1 MQYFSRLLVTTA
13 ILLSPLMASGDTEII
28 KAQGQGVA
36 STSDRSNTQAKLMS
50 LRAARIDAQRK
61 LLEEIEGVQLTALST
76 VKDLMLTNDVIGT
89 RVKGMLKGAFEVS
102 SDTTKDGEDWVSAIE
117 MALCLTSDSAQCRGQ
132 INLTTLA
139 KPYLEITPEKDLYS
153 EQDLNA
159 TTNTTDSANPIEEQ
173 PLHTGLVLDA
183 TKLKVTPRLDIRVK
197 TRNGKELYGPGY
209 VADGKD
215 WLHWA
220 TSVEQAQSFSE
231 VVGANPM
238 TITAMQLDAA
248 NHIVLTDLVA
258 AGLFTENLKAGD
270 FLATGNVIFVVA
282 NQEL

>member
-1 MQYFSRLLVTTA
+1 MQYFSRLIVTAA

-50 LRAARIDAQRK
+50 MRAARIDAQRK

-102 SDTTKDGEDWVSAIE
+102 SNATKDGGDWVSTIE

-139 KPYLEITPEKDLYS
+139 KPYLEVTPEKDLYS
-153 EQDLNA
+153 AQDLNA
-159 TTNTTDSANPIEEQ
+159 TINTTDSVSTIEEQ
-173 PLHTGLVLDA
+173 PPYTGLVLDA
-183 TKLKVTPRLDIRVK
+183 TKFKVMDANFWSCNWLYWVWIRNLVFICCCNIWWTSLVNFRCCFPCYNYLKFD
-197 TRNGKELYGPGY
+197 YY
-209 VADGKD
+209 A
-215 WLHWA
+215 
-220 TSVEQAQSFSE
+220 
-231 VVGANPM
+231 
-238 TITAMQLDAA
+238 
-248 NHIVLTDLVA
+248 
-258 AGLFTENLKAGD
+258 
-270 FLATGNVIFVVA
+270 
-282 NQEL
+282 

>member
-1 MQYFSRLLVTTA
+1 
-13 ILLSPLMASGDTEII
+13 
-28 KAQGQGVA
+28 
-36 STSDRSNTQAKLMS
+36 
-50 LRAARIDAQRK
+50 
-61 LLEEIEGVQLTALST
+61 
-76 VKDLMLTNDVIGT
+76 
-89 RVKGMLKGAFEVS
+89 MLKGAFEVS

-173 PLHTGLVLDA
+173 PLYTGLVLDA

-197 TRNGKELYGPGY
+197 ARNGKELYGPGY